1 MILKYFRFYEECLL
15 REIIDPQY
23 SKRLL
28 KSDIVDPVH
37 IKENMNKF
45 TLSKNSKPKI
55 NKS

>member
-37 IKENMNKF
+37 IKKNMKSLLYQRVQKKNK
-45 TLSKNSKPKI
+45 
-55 NKS
+55 

>member
-45 TLSKNSKPKI
+45 TLSKSSKQKN
-55 NKS
+55 NK

>member
-1 MILKYFRFYEECLL
+1 VILKYFRFYEECLL

-28 KSDIVDPVH
+28 KSDIVDPIH

-45 TLSKNSKPKI
+45 TLSKSSKKI
-55 NKS
+55 NNK